1 MDQQVVNAL
10 ELILLN
16 EMLYNEAVQA
26 SVDVK
31 NGVGDDYD
39 RLIAKHIDKRK
50 TFLNMAIEVASL
62 MISMYVMQAQRGN
75 YEH

>member
-50 TFLNMAIEVASL
+50 TFLNMAIEVADL
-62 MISMYVMQAQRGN
+62 MISMYVMQAQREN